1 VKNVS
6 VLSKSN
12 LCRVAGSIFS
22 GALILFC
29 VGGCGYTG
37 YPLTGG
43 TSAPG
48 YLYLTGNWQMQNTS
62 TTGTSPFS
70 AMAGDINEQN
80 DGATTHTVTSVF
92 QVTPTGACFL
102 GAETVPSQ
110 GSLTGTALGLNG
122 FSVNGQYVTF
132 SATKDATATHLTGTY
147 IVRGGCAGGAAGT
160 FSGTKLANLTGTYRG
175 STSATGTMSF
185 ALSQSSVPNGLGYFS
200 ESGTANFSGFSCLMS
215 ATVNSS
221 VSSVIGETVKLVMT
235 DNNRNPVVLNGTFA
249 EDASA
254 ITVTSIESAASP
266 CVATTTPFTL
276 TR

>member
-1 VKNVS
+1 MKNVS
-6 VLSKSN
+6 VLRKNN

-22 GALILFC
+22 GALILF
-29 VGGCGYTG
+29 GLAGCGYTG
-37 YPLTGG
+37 FPLTGG

-48 YLYLTGNWQMQNTS
+48 YLFLTGNWQMRNTS
-62 TTGTSPFS
+62 TAGTSPFS

-80 DGATTHTVTSVF
+80 DGATTHTVTSVL
-92 QVTPTGACFL
+92 QVTPSGTCFV

-110 GSLTGTALGLNG
+110 GSLTGTTLGLNG

-160 FSGTKLANLTGTYRG
+160 FSATKYANLTGTYKG

-185 ALSQSSVPNGLGYFS
+185 ALTQGSVPNGLGYFP
-200 ESGTANFSGFSCLMS
+200 ESGTVSFTGFSCLTS
-215 ATVNSS
+215 ATVNAAA
-221 VSSVIGETVKLVMT
+221 SSVIGETVKLVMT

-249 EDASA
+249 EDAA
-254 ITVTSIESAASP
+254 TITVTSIESVASP
-266 CVATTTPFTL
+266 CVATTTRFTL